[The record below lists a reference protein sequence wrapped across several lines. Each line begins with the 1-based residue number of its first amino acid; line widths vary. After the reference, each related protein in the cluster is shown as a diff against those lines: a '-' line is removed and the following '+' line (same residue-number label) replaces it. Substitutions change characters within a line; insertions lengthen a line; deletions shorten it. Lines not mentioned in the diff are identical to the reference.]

1 MYLNCHTYFSL
12 RYGVYSPERL
22 AQEAAQLGLQAL
34 ALTDINNTSGI
45 FPFIQACREYGI
57 LPIAGIEFRDARSH
71 FIGLAHN
78 QAGFYE
84 LNAYLSRH
92 TATAEP
98 AAYTAPAFE
107 QVSVIYP
114 MGRKHPANLRDGE
127 YLGVRPQEAGRL
139 LNPRFQP
146 YRHKCV
152 VLQPV
157 TVAGPFEHQVH
168 QILRAVDE
176 NTTIAKV
183 NRQQM
188 SGKDAMLM
196 PYDALLK
203 AYELTSSVVQNT
215 ERLISQCRD
224 DYDLTGDK
232 NRQCF
237 TKSYKDDQQLL
248 EKLAYE
254 GFPKRYQADDKPAFR
269 RLERELDVINKMG
282 FCKYFLITHDIIR
295 YGQLRGFHHVGR
307 GSGANSIVAYCMGIT
322 DVDPIELDLYFE
334 RFINEHRT
342 SPPDFDIDF
351 SWDERDA
358 VMDYVFKRYGRDYV
372 CLLATYSTFKGR
384 SIIREFGKAFGLP
397 KEEVDLIVNEPQAA
411 ERHHGLAKQ
420 VMQYGRYVEDFPNQL
435 SIHAGGMLISEK
447 PLYYY
452 TPLRMMPKGFP
463 ISHFDMHT
471 AESIHFHKYDVLS
484 QRGIGH
490 IKMAADLIRENQ
502 GISVDVHRVQHFKQ
516 DPEVRQKL
524 QQGQTMGCFY
534 IESPAMRGLL
544 SKLRCNSYKQLV
556 AASSIIR
563 PGVAQSGMMKE
574 YIRRHHDPEGFAYLD
589 EVFRE
594 HLGETYGVMVYQE
607 DVIKIAHH
615 FGGLGLAESDILRRI
630 MSGKKDKGDRFSSLK
645 ARFFEN
651 CRQRG
656 YSEEL
661 VAEVWRQIASFAGY
675 SFCKAHS
682 ASFAVESFQSL
693 YLKTYYPLEF
703 MVAVINNFG
712 GFYRTEVYLHE
723 ARMAG
728 AALEAPCVNNSHV
741 LTHIEGSTIYLG
753 FIHLKDLTQ
762 ETMQTI
768 VRERKQNGPYTS
780 FADFMH
786 RTAIP
791 KEQLNI
797 LIRIGALRFTGEPKK
812 ALLWQKHHYLAT
824 VRAEPAGLP
833 TVAAEP
839 EQQPALPELTDQ
851 PYEAAFE
858 EIDLLGFSLTS
869 PFALLQTAFRGEVYA
884 RQMLQYEGYRVRMVG
899 YLVTRKH
906 TTTVRNRPM
915 NFGCFLDVEGQFFDT
930 VHFPPQLAAYPFKG
944 VGCYLLLGTITSEFD
959 FPSLE
964 VEKMAKLPMVADPRY
979 A

>member
-22 AQEAAQLGLQAL
+22 AQEAAQLGLHAL

-45 FPFIQACREYGI
+45 FPFIQACREQGI
-57 LPIAGIEFRDARSH
+57 QPIAGIEFRDASSH

-84 LNAYLSRH
+84 LNAYLSYH

-98 AAYTAPAFE
+98 AAYTEYVFE

-114 MGRKHPANLRDGE
+114 LGKKDPAQLKPGE
-127 YLGVRPQEAGRL
+127 YLGIRPQQAGLMLNERL
-139 LNPRFQP
+139 RP

-157 TVAGPFEHQVH
+157 TIGGAFEHQVH

-183 NRQQM
+183 NR
-188 SGKDAMLM
+188 SALSHTDDMLK
-196 PYDALLK
+196 PYDQVLK
-203 AYELTSSVVQNT
+203 AFELTPSVVQHT
-215 ERLISQCRD
+215 ESLLQACID
-224 DYDLTGDK
+224 DYDLEGDK

-237 TKSYKDDQQLL
+237 TKSYKDDRQLL

-254 GFPKRYQADDKPAFR
+254 GFPKRYQPDDKPAFR
-269 RLERELDVINKMG
+269 RLERELEVINKMG

-307 GSGANSIVAYCMGIT
+307 GSGANSLVAYCMGIT

-397 KEEVDLIVNEPQAA
+397 KEELDLIVNEPDAA
-411 ERHHGLAKQ
+411 ARHHGLSGK
-420 VMQYGRYVEDFPNQL
+420 VIQYGRYVEGFPNQL
-435 SIHAGGMLISEK
+435 SIHAGGMLIAEK

-463 ISHFDMHT
+463 IAHFDMHV
-471 AESIHFHKYDVLS
+471 AEAINFHKYDVLS

-490 IKMAADLIRENQ
+490 IKMAAELVRENQ
-502 GISVDVHRVQHFKQ
+502 GVSVDVHRVQDFKQ
-516 DPEVRQKL
+516 DPAVCRQMQDGSTL
-524 QQGQTMGCFY
+524 GCFY

-574 YIRRHHDPEGFAYLD
+574 YIRRHHNPNGFEYLD

-615 FGGLGLAESDILRRI
+615 FGGLGLSESDILRRI
-630 MSGKKDKGDRFSSLK
+630 MSGKKDKGDHFNALK

-651 CRQRG
+651 CRERG
-656 YSEEL
+656 YAEDL

-712 GFYRTEVYLHE
+712 GFYRTEIYLHE

-728 AALEAPCVNNSHV
+728 AEIEAPCVNNSRV
-741 LTHIEGSTIYLG
+741 LTHIQGRTIYLG
-753 FIHLKDLTQ
+753 FLHLKDLTQ
-762 ETMQTI
+762 ETMHTI
-768 VRERKQNGPYTS
+768 VQEREQHGCYTS
-780 FADFMH
+780 FADFLY
-786 RTAIP
+786 RTQIP
-791 KEQLNI
+791 REQLNI

-812 ALLWQKHHYLAT
+812 ALLWQKHHYLSAHK
-824 VRAEPAGLP
+824 AAPAGLP
-833 TVAAEP
+833 VVA
-839 EQQPALPELTDQ
+839 EQPDQPATLPELTDQ

-858 EIDLLGFSLTS
+858 EMDLLGFPLCS
-869 PFALLQTAFRGEVYA
+869 PFNLLQTAFRGEVYA
-884 RQMLQYEGYRVRMVG
+884 RQMQQQVGARVRMVG
-899 YLVTRKH
+899 YLVTRKY
-906 TTTVRNRPM
+906 TRTIQGKAM
-915 NFGCFLDVEGQFFDT
+915 NFGCFLDVEGHFFDT
-930 VHFPPQLAAYPFKG
+930 VHFPPQLKAYPFKG
-944 VGCYLLLGTITSEFD
+944 GGCYLLLGTITSEFD